1 MNGFLK
7 FLKRV
12 FVEKLWIKIICLAL
26 AFFVVIL
33 LNI

>member
-1 MNGFLK
+1 MKFVN

-26 AFFVVIL
+26 AVVAAMM
-33 LNI
+33 LNM